1 MAAGA
6 DRVRHRVNFL
16 QVCIVALAAFV
27 PAASSFSLLMAEPSK
42 HNIAGSRMRA
52 VVRTGAGPSFTE
64 AYAAPRA
71 PKANSDEVLVRVMA
85 AAINPVDY
93 KAPKALL
100 GPIVG
105 LDLAGVVEAVG
116 DGHTGALKV
125 GDEVYGTAKGSLADL
140 VLANAKALALKP
152 KTASF
157 VQAAALPTACIT
169 SLQALRDHGSLRAGG
184 RVMIIGA
191 SGGCGTY
198 GLQLAR
204 SMGASHIV
212 GVCSS
217 NNAEYVKEHGAH
229 RVVDYRA
236 QKFEAVFGKQAANDE
251 RFDVVYDCAT
261 NSGGGED
268 YKAQAIQCLKQPNGQ
283 YVAINGAVGMWLRML
298 TGWGQKKN
306 QHIFFTNMNTSDLEY
321 IASLV
326 DGTGANPL
334 PQLTMPI
341 CRTLPFTAD
350 GVAEV
355 YIHTHAHTHMRT
367 HTRTRARART
377 HTHTHTH
384 TCIQGFGLLKSRR
397 AVGKIVFEIGDTKK
411 AS

>member
-6 DRVRHRVNFL
+6 DRVLQRVNFL
-16 QVCIVALAAFV
+16 QVCLVALAAFV

-71 PKANSDEVLVRVMA
+71 PKANSDEVLVRVIA

-116 DGHTGALKV
+116 DGHTGKLKV

-169 SLQALRDHGSLRAGG
+169 SLQALRDHGSLPAGG
-184 RVMIIGA
+184 RVLIIGA

-212 GVCSS
+212 GVCSGK
-217 NNAEYVKEHGAH
+217 NAEYVKEHGAH
-229 RVVDYRA
+229 RVVDYTA
-236 QKFEAVFGKQAANDE
+236 QKFEAVFGNQAANDE

-283 YVAINGAVGMWLRML
+283 YVAINGAVWMWLRL
-298 TGWGQKKN
+298 FTGWQKKN
-306 QHIFFTNMNTSDLEY
+306 QHIFLTNMNTSDLEY

-326 DGTGANPL
+326 DGTGVNPL
-334 PQLTMPI
+334 PRLTMPI
-341 CRTLPFTAD
+341 CRTIPFTAD

-355 YIHTHAHTHMRT
+355 NVHTHAHTHT
-367 HTRTRARART
+367 HASTHART

-384 TCIQGFGLLKSRR
+384 THTNTHVYRGL
-397 AVGKIVFEIGDTKK
+397 GC
-411 AS
+411 